1 MNRRQRL
8 AAAIVVTGIVAF
20 FALGLHRDLGLDNLQ
35 TRQAA
40 LAAVVASQPFA
51 AGSIYFLLY
60 VGVTAL
66 SLPGALVLSLAG
78 GALFGMW
85 CGVLIVSFASSIGAT
100 LAMLVARM
108 LLRDWVRARLGP
120 RQAVIDAG
128 MDRDGAFYLFALRL
142 VPLFPFFAVNLALGL
157 TRLPVRTF
165 YWVSQ
170 LGMLPATIVIVNLG
184 TELARIDSLRGLL
197 SPGLLCALALLG
209 ALPLVARRLVTA
221 VKSRRIGRTGTS
233 GLDGQGG
240 DRAA

>member
-1 MNRRQRL
+1 
-8 AAAIVVTGIVAF
+8 
-20 FALGLHRDLGLDNLQ
+20 
-35 TRQAA
+35 
-40 LAAVVASQPFA
+40 
-51 AGSIYFLLY
+51 
-60 VGVTAL
+60 
-66 SLPGALVLSLAG
+66 LPGALVLSLAG

-85 CGVLIVSFASSIGAT
+85 RGVLIVSFASSIGAT

-240 DRAA
+240 GRAA